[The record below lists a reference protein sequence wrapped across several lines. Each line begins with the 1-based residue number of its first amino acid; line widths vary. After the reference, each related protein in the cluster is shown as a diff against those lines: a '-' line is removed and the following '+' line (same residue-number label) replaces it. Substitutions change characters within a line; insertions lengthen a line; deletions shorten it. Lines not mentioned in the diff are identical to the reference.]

1 MRDLIEEFCV
11 MCDWNPPFATLYLH
25 RWEMCYAFSY
35 DFSSIS
41 CALPAPNLQAL
52 FSFFSLEFEITDLLV
67 LRLLFTRSSR
77 LQVPI

>member
-35 DFSSIS
+35 DYQQHFLRTSGPKSPS
-41 CALPAPNLQAL
+41 T
-52 FSFFSLEFEITDLLV
+52 FFVF
-67 LRLLFTRSSR
+67 
-77 LQVPI
+77 